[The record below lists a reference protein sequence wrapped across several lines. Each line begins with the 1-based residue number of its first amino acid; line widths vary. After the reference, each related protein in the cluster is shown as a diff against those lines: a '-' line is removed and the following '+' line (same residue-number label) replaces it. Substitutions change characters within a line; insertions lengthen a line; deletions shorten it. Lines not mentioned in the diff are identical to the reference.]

1 MVLLATYERLN
12 DYPEMF
18 LLLILGL
25 IGIGGSFPP
34 IIERVRRRKLEN
46 ALPEILESMSSNI
59 GAGEGLEQAM
69 SRVADL
75 RNDRLGSMFK
85 RALQTSRASSFDAA
99 MAELALNSRSKQ
111 IQRVVNLI
119 ITASE
124 QGASLKEIL
133 FNMSQEYTR
142 LNQLMNKRENELMG
156 RALMITIFISILLP
170 GIIAF
175 MIGAFASPSS
185 GMDVSAI
192 NRSLMLFF
200 AGSSIL
206 AVTISGRML
215 GRFKASLWVVPIWA
229 FVSMTLYLALYHM
242 IGGSFGGY

>member
-1 MVLLATYERLN
+1 MVLLSIYERMN

-18 LLLILGL
+18 LLLLVGL
-25 IGIGGSFPP
+25 IGIGGAFPP
-34 IIERVRRRKLEN
+34 IMERLRRRKLEN
-46 ALPEILESMSSNI
+46 SLPEVLEAMSSNI

-75 RNDRLGSMFK
+75 RKDRLGAMFK

-124 QGASLKEIL
+124 QGASLKDIL
-133 FNMSQEYTR
+133 FDMSQEYTR

-156 RALMITIFISILLP
+156 RALMISIFISILLP

-185 GMDVSAI
+185 GMDVAGI
-192 NRSLMLFF
+192 NHSLMLFF

-215 GRFKASLWVVPIWA
+215 GRFKAALWVVPIWA
-229 FVSMTLYLALYHM
+229 FVSMALYITLYHA
-242 IGGSFGGY
+242 IGGTFGGY

>member
-1 MVLLATYERLN
+1 M
-12 DYPEMF
+12 
-18 LLLILGL
+18 
-25 IGIGGSFPP
+25 
-34 IIERVRRRKLEN
+34 K
-46 ALPEILESMSSNI
+46 
-59 GAGEGLEQAM
+59 
-69 SRVADL
+69 
-75 RNDRLGSMFK
+75 
-85 RALQTSRASSFDAA
+85 
-99 MAELALNSRSKQ
+99 
-111 IQRVVNLI
+111 
-119 ITASE
+119 
-124 QGASLKEIL
+124 
-133 FNMSQEYTR
+133 
-142 LNQLMNKRENELMG
+142 KRENELMG
-156 RALMITIFISILLP
+156 RAVMLTIFIAILLP